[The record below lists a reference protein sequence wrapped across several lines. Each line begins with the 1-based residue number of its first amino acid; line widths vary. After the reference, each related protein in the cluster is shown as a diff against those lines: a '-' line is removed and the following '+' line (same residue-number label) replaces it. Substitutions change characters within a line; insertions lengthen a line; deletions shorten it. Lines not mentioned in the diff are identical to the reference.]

1 MDEFIKAIDAEA
13 EATEQAQTD
22 ALAEWERQEAA
33 RKNAIARRADAKILL
48 RALAFAG
55 LNWGL
60 IAAGRAGWIAPV
72 LWGIVLML
80 GFAWFGFH
88 AGAWFQ
94 FRFGKEDKCY
104 G

>member
-1 MDEFIKAIDAEA
+1 MDEFIKAMDTQADADKQ
-13 EATEQAQTD
+13 TQTD

-33 RKNAIARRADAKILL
+33 RKMAVIRRADAKILL
-48 RALAFAG
+48 RAVAFAMF
-55 LNWGL
+55 NWGL
-60 IAAGRAGWIAPV
+60 IAANRAELIAPI
-72 LWGIVLML
+72 LHGIVLML
-80 GFAWFGFH
+80 GFAWFGFR